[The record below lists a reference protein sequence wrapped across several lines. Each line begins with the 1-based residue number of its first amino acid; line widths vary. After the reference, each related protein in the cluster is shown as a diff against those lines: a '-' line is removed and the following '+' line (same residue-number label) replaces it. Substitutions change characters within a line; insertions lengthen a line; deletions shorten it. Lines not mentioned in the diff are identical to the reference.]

1 MTFRALLATRIER
14 AVSVDLID
22 MADDQ
27 LMAGDVSIDVDYST
41 VNYKDGLALA
51 GRPGVIQTY
60 PLVPGSTWLERSPPQ
75 ATPGDAGDR
84 VVLNGWGL
92 SQTHHGGYAQKAR
105 VSGDWLVK
113 LPDSISTRDAMAIGT
128 AGYTADAGRSG
139 AGARRTPPRPRPVL
153 VTGANGGVGSV
164 AILILSRLG
173 YRVVASTGR
182 PEESAYLT
190 ALGAAEIIDRKSLS
204 EAGPPIAA
212 PKWIGAV
219 DSVGSHTLANV
230 LAQTDYRRGGRLWP
244 GQGVDLPG
252 SVFPF
257 ILRNVTLAGI
267 GLGYVLVRGSRP
279 GLGAAG
285 VGPRP
290 DQAGDHGDRGG
301 PGRGSGRRPRHP
313 RGQGARP
320 DRGGRERRR
329 RRHSETPPLWGRWL
343 GEAETEGVPTE
354 RWRPPCLF
362 ERC

>member
-22 MADDQ
+22 MAEDQ

-60 PLVPGSTWLERSPPQ
+60 PLVPGIDLAGTVTASGHAGYAP
-75 ATPGDAGDR
+75 GDR

-113 LPDSISTRDAMAIGT
+113 LPDGISTRDAMAIGT
-128 AGYTADAGRSG
+128 AGYTAMLAVLALEHAGL
-139 AGARRTPPRPRPVL
+139 TPDRGPVL
-153 VTGANGGVGSV
+153 VTGAGGGVGSV

-173 YRVVASTGR
+173 YRVIASTGR
-182 PEESAYLT
+182 PEESPYLT
-190 ALGAAEIIDRKSLS
+190 ALGAAEIIDRNSLS

-212 PKWIGAV
+212 PKWAGAV
-219 DSVGSHTLANV
+219 DSVGSFTLANV
-230 LAQTDYRRGGRLWP
+230 LAQTDYRGAVAACGLA
-244 GQGVDLPG
+244 QGVDLPG

-267 GLGYVLVRGSRP
+267 DSVNAPFPVRARAWERLASDLDLTKLATTVTQVGLSEVPAVGRAILDGKVRGRTVVDVN
-279 GLGAAG
+279 G
-285 VGPRP
+285 
-290 DQAGDHGDRGG
+290 
-301 PGRGSGRRPRHP
+301 
-313 RGQGARP
+313 
-320 DRGGRERRR
+320 
-329 RRHSETPPLWGRWL
+329 
-343 GEAETEGVPTE
+343 
-354 RWRPPCLF
+354 
-362 ERC
+362 